1 MRMFLKSFVIVVVIS
16 LTPFLSS
23 ANENT
28 IVGMLVEA
36 GCGSH
41 LGDKTPSDE
50 HVACMV
56 RCASKGDPV
65 GIMTEEG
72 LYTITGPWLDT
83 NRSQLSE
90 LMAEEV
96 IATGQTSVVGDRLRI
111 KATTIELAE

>member
-1 MRMFLKSFVIVVVIS
+1 MRMLLKCFVIITLIS
-16 LTPFLSS
+16 LAPLLSS
-23 ANENT
+23 ATENT

-41 LGDKTPSDE
+41 LGDTTPSDE

-65 GIMTEEG
+65 GILTEEG

-83 NRSQLSE
+83 HQNQLAE

-96 IATGQTSVVGDRLRI
+96 IATGQTSVTGDRLRI
-111 KATTIELAE
+111 KITTLELAK